1 MAYVTDDQDT
11 TSAEAPNPVETGQPA
26 KGNLG
31 DWASRPVPPVLVEL
45 AARFSRLSENPARA
59 MIENISRT
67 VSPTFAAV
75 RADVLPS
82 WLVEAQLMRAVRVG
96 DVLTPAVLR
105 GLQLDSGAALSKIV
119 LSGSAFSGW
128 RFSLATQN
136 MVASWAKTQNF
147 GSRVVLV
154 ALP

>member
-1 MAYVTDDQDT
+1 VAYVTDDEDP
-11 TSAEAPNPVETGQPA
+11 TSAEPEDTAGTGQPA
-26 KGNLG
+26 GDLG
-31 DWASRPVPPVLVEL
+31 DRASRVVPPVLVEL
-45 AARFSRLSENPARA
+45 AARLNVVSESAART
-59 MIENISRT
+59 MIENITRI
-67 VSPTFAAV
+67 VSPTFAV
-75 RADVLPS
+75 IRADVLPS

-105 GLQLDSGAALSKIV
+105 GIQLDSGAALSKIV